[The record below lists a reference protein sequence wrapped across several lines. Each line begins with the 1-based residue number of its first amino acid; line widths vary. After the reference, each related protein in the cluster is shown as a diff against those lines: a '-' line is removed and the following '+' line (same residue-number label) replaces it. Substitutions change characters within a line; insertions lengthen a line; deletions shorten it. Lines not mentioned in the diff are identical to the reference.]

1 MPPKD
6 IKQLIC
12 WRNVSR
18 SLFYSIQWD
27 FIRNLIHW
35 FNNNTSFYEVS
46 AMFIFP
52 PNEKVFVIF
61 SDSLQQYSLL
71 SYFLYYLNTHPN
83 CRVSFD
89 KPSSSS
95 LIISGMVCTY
105 NKKTVQVD
113 DRLNRRGTSH
123 DSPSFVYSA
132 STFLIVALNKYL
144 VLLFK

>member
-71 SYFLYYLNTHPN
+71 SYFLYCLNTHPN
-83 CRVSFD
+83 CHVSFD

-95 LIISGMVCTY
+95 LTISGMVCTY

-113 DRLNRRGTSH
+113 DRLNRRGTSMIH
-123 DSPSFVYSA
+123 
-132 STFLIVALNKYL
+132 LH
-144 VLLFK
+144 LFIARVHF